1 MGFSTILLEKS
12 ESISTLTL
20 NRPEAR
26 NAVDLVMREEI
37 VAALDEIEGAAAVR
51 VLIVTGAGEHFH
63 GKVSGLRICV
73 GAEPG
78 LDAGLRRHVPGSRVV
93 GVEAA
98 DAGRVPV

>member
-37 VAALDEIEGAAAVR
+37 VAALDEIEGDAAVR
-51 VLIVTGAGEHFH
+51 VLIVTAW
-63 GKVSGLRICV
+63 
-73 GAEPG
+73 
-78 LDAGLRRHVPGSRVV
+78 
-93 GVEAA
+93 
-98 DAGRVPV
+98 